1 MSQAAITILAVAA
14 FVTLVFGV
22 FILLG
27 GLKPE
32 DLD

>member
-1 MSQAAITILAVAA
+1 MQAIITILAVAA
-14 FVTLVFGV
+14 FVTLTFGV
-22 FILLG
+22 SVLLG